1 MIGRALSITL
11 FAAFIFSV
19 PVQSAESGI
28 ESISARDMASVF
40 DPGPGDLD
48 FESMKIDRTLRMEGR
63 QLESPAVPAGE
74 LLTGRRY
81 YTSSG
86 TSRRKRT
93 IVSMLCSAVLP
104 GLGQLYLYRETRDP
118 WLLARAPVYLAAEGY
133 LWFGYKHNYDKG
145 KDIKQ
150 DYMDYADEHWNLDRF
165 LEQHPCCEDLPGEC
179 VTWED
184 FNYLCQGEFHYF
196 LYTPRELDEEEYYE
210 NIGKYDAFVYGWDDW
225 AGQTDYRTPNRTY
238 YWRLRDES
246 DKYLLRADQH
256 LMLLIVNRVV
266 SMIDAGL
273 AAYRLGNGQ
282 PLEQEGWSLELVP
295 GPQAPVL
302 NLGYR
307 F

>member
-1 MIGRALSITL
+1 MI
-11 FAAFIFSV
+11 
-19 PVQSAESGI
+19 
-28 ESISARDMASVF
+28 
-40 DPGPGDLD
+40 
-48 FESMKIDRTLRMEGR
+48 
-63 QLESPAVPAGE
+63 
-74 LLTGRRY
+74 
-81 YTSSG
+81 
-86 TSRRKRT
+86 
-93 IVSMLCSAVLP
+93 CSAVLP

-133 LWFGYKHNYDKG
+133 LWFGYKYNYDKG

-150 DYMDYADEHWNLDRF
+150 DYMDYADEHWSLDRF

-210 NIGKYDAFVYGWDDW
+210 NIGKYNAFVYGWDDW
-225 AGQTDYRTPNRTY
+225 ADQPDYWTPNRTY
-238 YWRLRDES
+238 YWHLRDES

-273 AAYRLGNGQ
+273 TAYKLGNGQ

-295 GPQAPVL
+295 GHQTPVL